1 MNALSAARPNAGDV
15 DAHPVRVLLTAALL
29 MASFLSLWRLDIPL
43 QGSEGRWAWIAL
55 DMLDKRDF
63 LSMSIG
69 GIAYPDKP
77 FGSYWLIVLASLLTG
92 VVDERTA
99 RLPGALCFV
108 FTTYVVYL
116 LGKRTIGALP
126 GALAACLFATSFRV
140 VFFSRV
146 ASADPQT
153 VLGIALSMLLILE
166 ASERPRWWHFPAL
179 GAVMGVSS
187 LMKGLVG
194 VAVPCFAAAL
204 WTIGV
209 RGWTWLRP
217 VPMLLGVLALL
228 LTLGLPL
235 ATPWLTRGDSGPL
248 ELLWRESVTRGLSPF
263 DHVQPWYF
271 YFWNQFE
278 LLAPWSLL
286 LPAALV
292 LGWRHVRAQVAAYA
306 QTGWSGQ
313 ARSDDRRRLFPF
325 FAYLVIFL
333 FFTLSGSR
341 RTYYLL
347 PIAPFF
353 SLLAAEALLD
363 LCSPWSACLRRW
375 ALAVLAWLGVGLGG
389 AALLL
394 GIARQLYPLTAPDLL
409 NYHGLL
415 LPQYWQAIPPEL
427 FVVGAGLVPGLML
440 WKYRHSRLRAPAL
453 AIALVL
459 AIAAGT
465 LGTMEALRKQAQGL
479 QRFCAEVRRIV
490 PEGVAIELLA
500 RSEDGLAADL
510 ADAPKV
516 LFYLGRPIVKPGAA
530 ARFRLASKERALELQ
545 AQEPGRYVWRLIEPV
560 SRDPAFDSQADARR
574 RVLLERVD

>member
-1 MNALSAARPNAGDV
+1 MDARLVKP
-15 DAHPVRVLLTAALL
+15 LLATALL

-63 LSMSIG
+63 FSMTIG

-77 FGSYWLIVLASLLTG
+77 FGSYWLIVLTSLFTG

-166 ASERPRWWHFPAL
+166 ASERPRWWHLPAL

-194 VAVPCFAAAL
+194 VAVPCFAASL
-204 WTIGV
+204 WTIGI

-217 VPMLLGVLALL
+217 LPMLLAALALA

-235 ATPWLTRGDSGPL
+235 AIPWLSRGDSGPL

-286 LPAALV
+286 LPAALA
-292 LGWRHVRAQVAAYA
+292 LGWRHVCAQAAAYA
-306 QTGWSGQ
+306 QVGWGGQ
-313 ARSDDRRRLFPF
+313 KRSDDRRRLFPF

-363 LCSPWSACLRRW
+363 LRSASAMRLRRW
-375 ALAVLAWLGVGLGG
+375 ALAALAWLGVGLGSL
-389 AALLL
+389 ALLVA
-394 GIARQLYPLTAPDLL
+394 IARQVDPLAAPDAL
-409 NYHGLL
+409 NYRGML
-415 LPQYWQAIPPEL
+415 LPEYWQALSPWL
-427 FVVGAGLVPGLML
+427 FVVGASVPLGLML
-440 WKYRHSRLRAPAL
+440 WKTRDSRLRAAGL
-453 AIALVL
+453 AITLVF
-459 AIAAGT
+459 AVAAGT
-465 LGTMEALRKQAQGL
+465 LEAMEALRDQARGL
-479 QRFCAEVRRIV
+479 QRFCADVRRIV
-490 PEGVAIELLA
+490 PEGVPIEVLA

-545 AQEPGRYVWRLIEPV
+545 AQEPGRYAWRLIEPAN
-560 SRDPAFDSQADARR
+560 RNPAFDAQADARR
-574 RVLLERVD
+574 RVLLERAD